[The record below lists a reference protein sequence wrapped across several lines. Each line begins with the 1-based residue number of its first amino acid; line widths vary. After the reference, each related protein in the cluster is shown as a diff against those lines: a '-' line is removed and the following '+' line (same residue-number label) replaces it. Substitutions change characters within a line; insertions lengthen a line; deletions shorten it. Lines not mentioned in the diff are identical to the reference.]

1 MHEQKGKT
9 RTMHHALFS
18 TEIIEKHQHEK
29 GVLVGIGRDLKLPQ
43 SIALSQCRLFSTKL
57 YQMWSDGFTVDYTL
71 ECLTDWILEEAK
83 TDDGKESPTKASG
96 DKSKSAPTDKG
107 QSSNK
112 EKETKKK

>member
-1 MHEQKGKT
+1 MTLSMHEQKGKT

-83 TDDGKESPTKASG
+83 TDDDLYWSLYKNSRTP
-96 DKSKSAPTDKG
+96 
-107 QSSNK
+107 
-112 EKETKKK
+112 KKIITQPL